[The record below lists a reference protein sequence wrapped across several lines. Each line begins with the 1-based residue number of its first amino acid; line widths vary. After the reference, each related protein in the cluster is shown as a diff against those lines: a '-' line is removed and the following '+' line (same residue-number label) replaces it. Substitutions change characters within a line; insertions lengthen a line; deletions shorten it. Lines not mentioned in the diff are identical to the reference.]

1 VWEYGQFAEEILFAN
16 FIGDAD
22 FLPNTGNVLITFGGI
37 RIDADGNPTDSSVGS
52 KVSVRI
58 IEFTHTTPGEKV
70 FDLKIAD
77 DTPNLVSWRTY
88 RSERLSSVYPR

>member
-1 VWEYGQFAEEILFAN
+1 
-16 FIGDAD
+16 
-22 FLPNTGNVLITFGGI
+22 VLITFGGI

-58 IEFTHTTPGEKV
+58 IEVTHTTPAEKV

-88 RSERLSSVYPR
+88 RSERLSSVYP